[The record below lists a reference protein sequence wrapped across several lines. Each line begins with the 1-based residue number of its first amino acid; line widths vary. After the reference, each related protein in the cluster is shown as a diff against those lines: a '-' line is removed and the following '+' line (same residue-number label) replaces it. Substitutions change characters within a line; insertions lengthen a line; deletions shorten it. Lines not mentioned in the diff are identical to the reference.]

1 MRRAT
6 RRARRSGNS
15 RVKVL
20 FTGIAILLLGA
31 FSEHR
36 AVDSA
41 TAQRLNQMLSAKERA
56 LRGTFAVAF
65 KDLDNGQTFFYKA
78 HEMMHAASLMKVPVM
93 IEVFR
98 QAEEGRFRLQDSLLV
113 RNRFHSIVDGSPYTL
128 RVADDSDD
136 FVYTQIGRKMA
147 ILDLVH
153 HMITVSSNLAT
164 NLLLELVGPD
174 RVTARMRALGAG
186 HVQVRRGL
194 EDQKA
199 FARGLDNE
207 TDAYDMLLILEA
219 IAKGKAASP
228 AACAHMVEIM
238 CQQKLNTKIPALL
251 PDSIR
256 VAHKTGS
263 ISGID
268 HDAGILYFPS
278 GRSCV
283 LVVLSKG
290 IADHQRA
297 ARGIAEIT
305 RAILRQMQLI

>member
-1 MRRAT
+1 MRRTT
-6 RRARRSGNS
+6 RRARRGDNS
-15 RVKVL
+15 RVKLL
-20 FTGIAILLLGA
+20 FTGIAILLVGA
-31 FSEHR
+31 FPEQR
-36 AVDSA
+36 PVDLA
-41 TAQRLNQMLSAKERA
+41 TAQRLNQLLTAKERA
-56 LRGTFAVAF
+56 FRGTFAVAF
-65 KDLDNGQTFFYKA
+65 KDLEDSRTFLYRA

-98 QAEEGRFRLQDSLLV
+98 QAEEGRFRLQDSLV
-113 RNRFHSIVDGSPYTL
+113 VHNRFHSIVDASPYTL
-128 RVADDSDD
+128 RLADDSDD
-136 FVYTQIGRKMA
+136 FAYTQIGRKMA
-147 ILDLVH
+147 IRDLVQQ
-153 HMITVSSNLAT
+153 MITVSSNLST

-174 RVTARMRALGAG
+174 RVTASMRALGAARIE
-186 HVQVRRGL
+186 VRRGL
-194 EDQKA
+194 EDQRA
-199 FARGLDNE
+199 FQQGINNE

-219 IAKGKAASP
+219 IAEGKAASP
-228 AACAHMVEIM
+228 GACAQMIEIL
-238 CQQKLNTKIPALL
+238 CQQKLNSKIPALL

-297 ARGIAEIT
+297 ASGIAEIT